1 MRYSITFAEE
11 DYQSLAG
18 HLHQPGFT
26 EQGAYLLCSL
36 SITELES
43 RLLVREVIPV
53 RSEEVI
59 SASSNHMEIAP
70 QSFMRAMK
78 RADTKHLSFVFVHS
92 HPYGPPS
99 HSLQDDI
106 TEASLFRTAYTR
118 IAGQAIHASIVSSG
132 IDRPQGRV
140 WHPNGSTSPI
150 KVIRVIG
157 NRFRFIHRIQPND
170 MSTEIFDRQ
179 VRAFGTEIQQLL
191 AALHIGIVGNG
202 GTGSAVAEQLIRLG
216 AGRLSLFE
224 GQTLEA
230 SNVTRVYGSRLS
242 DVDQPKVQI
251 IERLAK
257 EIGFGTEVTL
267 FPKHIT
273 DSQTA
278 KALRNCDVI
287 FGCTDDEWG
296 RSILSKFA
304 IDYYI
309 PIFDMGVKIDSN
321 EGTIISVQGRVT
333 TLLPGAACL
342 FCRGRITA
350 EGVRAQVIESCNP
363 EQAEELRRQQYAPEL
378 QGNAPAV
385 IAFTSA
391 IASTAISELLHRL
404 IGFMGSDRVSSEI
417 IHFFDQS
424 RIRTNHLTP
433 TDDCYCGDKERWG
446 LGDQQP
452 FLGMLWQG

>member
-1 MRYSITFAEE
+1 MRYSITFAED
-11 DYQSLAG
+11 DYQSLSE
-18 HLHQPGFT
+18 HLHQPGLI
-26 EQGAYLLCSL
+26 ERGAYLLCGL

-53 RSEEVI
+53 RSDEVM
-59 SASSNHMEIAP
+59 SASSSHMEIAAR
-70 QSFMRAMK
+70 SFMRAMK
-78 RADTKHLSFVFVHS
+78 RANMKHLSFVFVHS
-92 HPYGPPS
+92 HPYGSAS
-99 HSLQDDI
+99 HSSQDDI

-132 IDRPQGRV
+132 IDEPQGRV
-140 WHPNGSTSPI
+140 WHPDGSTSLI
-150 KVIRVIG
+150 DVIRVIG
-157 NRFRFIHRIQPND
+157 NKFRFIHRVQPNNW
-170 MSTEIFDRQ
+170 STEIFDRQ
-179 VRAFGTEIQQLL
+179 VRAFGTEVQELL

-216 AGRLSLFE
+216 ARRLSLFE

-230 SNVTRVYGSRLS
+230 SNVTRVYGSRLN
-242 DVDQPKVQI
+242 DVDQPKGRI

-257 EIGFGTEVTL
+257 EIGLGTDVTV

-273 DSQTA
+273 NSETA
-278 KALRNCDVI
+278 KALRDCDVI

-296 RSILSKFA
+296 RSILSKLA

-309 PIFDMGVKIDSN
+309 PVLDLGVKIDSN
-321 EGTIISVQGRVT
+321 EGTIVSVQGRVT
-333 TLLPGAACL
+333 TLLPGVACL

-363 EQAEELRRQQYAPEL
+363 EQAEELRRQKYVPEL

-391 IASTAISELLHRL
+391 VASTAISELFHRL
-404 IGFMGSDRVSSEI
+404 TGFMGSDRVSSEV

-424 RIRTNHLTP
+424 RMRTNRLPP
-433 TDDCYCGDKERWG
+433 TSDCYCGDKERWG
-446 LGDQQP
+446 LGDQQL

>member
-1 MRYSITFAEE
+1 MRYSITFAED
-11 DYQSLAG
+11 DYCSLAE
-18 HLHQPGFT
+18 HLHQPGFI

-36 SITELES
+36 SVTESES

-53 RSEEVI
+53 RPEEVI
-59 SASSNHMEIAP
+59 SASSSHMEIAP

-78 RADTKHLSFVFVHS
+78 RADTGHLSFVFVHS
-92 HPYGPPS
+92 HPYGPDG
-99 HSLQDDI
+99 HSPQDDI
-106 TEASLFRTAYTR
+106 TEPSLFRTAYTR
-118 IAGQAIHASIVSSG
+118 ISGQAVHASIVSSG
-132 IDRPQGRV
+132 IDQPQARV
-140 WHPNGSTSPI
+140 WHPGGATSPVD
-150 KVIRVIG
+150 VIRVIG
-157 NRFRFIHRIQPND
+157 NRFRFFRPS
-170 MSTEIFDRQ
+170 STKNASLEIFDRQ
-179 VRAFGTEIQQLL
+179 VRAFGAEIQQLL
-191 AALHIGIVGNG
+191 ATLHFGIVGNG

-216 AGRLSLFE
+216 VGRLSLFE
-224 GQTLEA
+224 GQTLDA
-230 SNVTRVYGSRLS
+230 SNVTRVYGSRLT
-242 DVDQPKVQI
+242 DVDRPKVEI

-273 DSQTA
+273 NSETA

-296 RSILSKFA
+296 RSILSKLA

-309 PIFDMGVKIDSN
+309 PVFDMGVKIDSK
-321 EGTIISVQGRVT
+321 EDSIVSVQGRVT

-342 FCRGRITA
+342 FCRARITA

-391 IASTAISELLHRL
+391 VASTAVSELLHRL
-404 IGFMGSDRVSSEI
+404 TGFMGPDRVSSEV

-424 RIRTNHLTP
+424 RMRTNNLSP
-433 TDDCYCGDKERWG
+433 APDCYCGDKERWG

>member
-1 MRYSITFAEE
+1 MRYSITFIE
-11 DYQSLAG
+11 DDYHSLSE
-18 HLHQPGFT
+18 HLHQPGLI
-26 EQGAYLLCSL
+26 ERGAYLLCSL
-36 SITELES
+36 SITEFES

-53 RSEEVI
+53 RSDEVL
-59 SASSNHMEIAP
+59 SASSSHMEIAP

-78 RADTKHLSFVFVHS
+78 RANAKHLSFVFIHS
-92 HPYGPPS
+92 HPCGPAG
-99 HSLQDDI
+99 HSPQDDT
-106 TEASLFRTAYTR
+106 TEVSLFRTAYTR

-132 IDRPQGRV
+132 IDQPQGRV
-140 WHPNGSTSPI
+140 WHPDGSTSSI
-150 KVIRVIG
+150 DVIRVIG
-157 NRFRFIHRIQPND
+157 NRFRFIHRIQLNNG
-170 MSTEIFDRQ
+170 STDIFDRQ
-179 VRAFGTEIQQLL
+179 VRAFGTEVQQIL

-216 AGRLSLFE
+216 AGRLYLFE
-224 GQTLEA
+224 GQTLDA

-242 DVDQPKVQI
+242 DVDQLKGRI
-251 IERLAK
+251 IERLAM
-257 EIGFGTEVTL
+257 EVGFGTEVTV

-273 DSQTA
+273 DSETA
-278 KALRNCDVI
+278 KALRDCDVI

-296 RSILSKFA
+296 RSILSKLA

-309 PIFDMGVKIDSN
+309 PVLDMGVKIDSK
-321 EGTIISVQGRVT
+321 EGTIVSVQGRVT
-333 TLLPGAACL
+333 TLLPSTACL
-342 FCRGRITA
+342 SCRGRITA

-363 EQAEELRRQQYAPEL
+363 EQAKELRRQQYAPEL

-391 IASTAISELLHRL
+391 VASTAIAELLHRL
-404 IGFMGSDRVSSEI
+404 TGFMGADRTSSEV

-424 RIRTNHLTP
+424 RMRTNHLTP
-433 TDDCYCGDKERWG
+433 APDCYCGDKERWG

>member
-1 MRYSITFAEE
+1 MRYSITFVE
-11 DYQSLAG
+11 DDYRSLAE
-18 HLHQPGFT
+18 HLHQPGSI

-36 SITELES
+36 SVTESES

-53 RSEEVI
+53 RPEEII
-59 SASSNHMEIAP
+59 SASSSHMEIAP

-92 HPYGPPS
+92 HPYGPAS
-99 HSLQDDI
+99 HSPQDDI
-106 TEASLFRTAYTR
+106 TEPSLFRTAYIR
-118 IAGQAIHASIVSSG
+118 IGGQAIHASIVSSG
-132 IDRPQGRV
+132 IDQPQARV
-140 WHPNGSTSPI
+140 WHPDGSTSAVE
-150 KVIRVIG
+150 VIRVIG
-157 NRFRFIHRIQPND
+157 NRFRFIQRVRAKNV
-170 MSTEIFDRQ
+170 STDIFDRQ
-179 VRAFGTEIQQLL
+179 VRAFGAEIQELL
-191 AALHIGIVGNG
+191 ATLRIGIVGNG

-216 AGRLSLFE
+216 VGRLSLFE
-224 GQTLEA
+224 GQTLDA

-242 DVDQPKVQI
+242 DVDRPKVEI

-267 FPKHIT
+267 FPRHIT
-273 DSQTA
+273 KSETA
-278 KALRNCDVI
+278 KALRDCDVI

-296 RSILSKFA
+296 RSILSKLA

-309 PIFDMGVKIDSN
+309 PVFDMGVKIDST
-321 EGTIISVQGRVT
+321 EGSIVSVQGRVT
-333 TLLPGAACL
+333 TLFPGAACL

-350 EGVRAQVIESCNP
+350 EGVRAQVIDSCNP

-391 IASTAISELLHRL
+391 VASTAVSELLHRL
-404 IGFMGSDRVSSEI
+404 TGFMGPDRVSSEV

-424 RIRTNHLTP
+424 RMRTNNLLP
-433 TDDCYCGDKERWG
+433 ALDCYCGDKERWG